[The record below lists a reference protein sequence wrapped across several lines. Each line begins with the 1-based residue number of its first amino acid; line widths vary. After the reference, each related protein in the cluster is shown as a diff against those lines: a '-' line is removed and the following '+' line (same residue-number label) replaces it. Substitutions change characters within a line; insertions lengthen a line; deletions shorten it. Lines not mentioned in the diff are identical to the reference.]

1 MNKRTIQVKNCFL
14 GYGYASL
21 IGYHKLLKCSNHE
34 DNLILRNKN
43 SSPIFTIEHEK
54 DSFSPLPI
62 FPVEE
67 SELYQSSLFNDVPKQ
82 EPISVSFSKLENFNH
97 KDYQIKD
104 KSLASFMLSNDGI
117 DTRLCLGLK
126 QWGDDML
133 TTPFS
138 QVQDK
143 IKRHYISKGGNTR
156 MGYVNGLSLF
166 KYAVDKLNPE
176 VLDYSNLK
184 KVDIEKKQ
192 VHTDNY
198 IIKYDKL
205 ISTIPIHFLL
215 DLCNLKQDHNTNH
228 ASAYFYFFK
237 YKDGFNAN
245 QIIYDCDFKSDILR
259 VFSIKDN
266 FLLAQLRSDKHGQIP
281 REKIQ
286 KRIQKLVPNIKELEF
301 AKELFVPMSYPVELI
316 STPDTLDSIN
326 VLKQNDIVP
335 LGRFGD
341 WKYSDLHE
349 LDWTS
354 IL

>member
-1 MNKRTIQVKNCFL
+1 MNKKIIQIKNCFL
-14 GYGYASL
+14 GHGYASL
-21 IGYHKLLKCSNHE
+21 IGYHKLLEISNHKE
-34 DNLILRNKN
+34 ILILRNKN
-43 SSPIFTIEHEK
+43 TSPIFTIEHEGH
-54 DSFSPLPI
+54 SFSPLPI

-67 SELYQSSLFNDVPKQ
+67 SKLYQSSLFNNVPKQ
-82 EPISVSFSKLENFNH
+82 EPISVSFSTLDNFNH

-104 KSLASFMLSNDGI
+104 GSLASFMLSNDGI

-143 IKRHYISKGGNTR
+143 IKRHYISSGGNTR

-176 VLDYSNLK
+176 VLDYANLE
-184 KVDIEKKQ
+184 KVDIEKKE
-192 VHTDNY
+192 VHTDDY
-198 IIKYDKL
+198 IIKYNKL
-205 ISTIPIHFLL
+205 ISTVPIHFLL
-215 DLCNLKQDHNTNH
+215 DICNLKQDHNTNY
-228 ASAYFYFFK
+228 ASSYFYFFE
-237 YKDGFNAN
+237 YKNGFNAN

-259 VFSIKDN
+259 IFSVKDN
-266 FLLAQLRSDKHGQIP
+266 FLLAQLRSDKHGQIST
-281 REKIQ
+281 EKIQ
-286 KRIQKLVPNIKELEF
+286 KRIQRLVPSIKELKF

-326 VLKQNDIVP
+326 VLKQNDIIP

-349 LDWTS
+349 LDWSS
-354 IL
+354 IV